1 MSYEPAYSPW
11 GLIQTRKTLCPGF
24 FDVSTASHGGI
35 MVAREFVAGTYHPP
49 PSGTGSGK
57 AAICALRRTAT
68 RRSSFGS

>member
-35 MVAREFVAGTYHPP
+35 MVAR
-49 PSGTGSGK
+49 
-57 AAICALRRTAT
+57 
-68 RRSSFGS
+68 

>member
-35 MVAREFVAGTYHPP
+35 MDIRLVIPSVRPGARKRFTIPDTP
-49 PSGTGSGK
+49 
-57 AAICALRRTAT
+57 
-68 RRSSFGS
+68 